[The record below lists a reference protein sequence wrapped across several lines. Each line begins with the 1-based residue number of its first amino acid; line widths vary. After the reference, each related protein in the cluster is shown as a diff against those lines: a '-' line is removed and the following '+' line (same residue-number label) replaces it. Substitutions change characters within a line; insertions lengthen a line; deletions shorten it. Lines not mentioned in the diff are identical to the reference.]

1 MAESLKL
8 TCLTCGQPNR
18 VPADRIGS
26 GPKCGTCGARL
37 CDGKVAEI
45 DPAILKK
52 AIATDDLP
60 FAVDFWAPW
69 CGPCR
74 MMAPEFS
81 KAALTMQG
89 AARFAKIN
97 TEDHQKV
104 SAAFGIRG
112 IPLLILF
119 DKHREAAR
127 LPGARPAAEIESCVR
142 SKSGAPA

>member
-1 MAESLKL
+1 MKYLMFAPFSVLLSMMVLSGQAAGAEENWHRDIDEALAQASKEDKL
-8 TCLTCGQPNR
+8 
-18 VPADRIGS
+18 VFMDVYAD
-26 GPKCGTCGARL
+26 
-37 CDGKVAEI
+37 
-45 DPAILKK
+45 
-52 AIATDDLP
+52 
-60 FAVDFWAPW
+60 W